1 MSKTI
6 NFSIDGGEILIMQDK
21 VNAAKIIGSTI
32 KVWLN
37 TDNLFEFNYENREK
51 AKEDFAKF
59 KKYLNEEDVEYIR
72 KDAFIKKAC
81 NWLLNNLKNYS
92 TNELGEEY
100 LIEDFKKYM
109 EDKQ

>member
-37 TDNLFEFNYENREK
+37 TDTSYEFNYENREK
-51 AKEDFAKF
+51 AKEDFAKL
-59 KKYLNEEDVEYIR
+59 KRYLNEEDEKSINE
-72 KDAFIKKAC
+72 KLIDKAC
-81 NWLLNNLKNYS
+81 EWLKKNRKNYS
-92 TNELGEEY
+92 SNALGEEY
-100 LIEDFKKYM
+100 LIDDFKKAM
-109 EDKQ
+109 KEE